1 MVRLFVPEG
10 EDQHVVTSSYRDGFP
25 TEPSLFASATRSCV
39 IAAVMTAAGALG
51 GAAAPGLFVKCVA
64 IVGLVD
70 LPHTALLVYGRRELD
85 SAVLKVD
92 NITPKPGKLWE
103 RTSFFTVDDAYLSG
117 GALGALA
124 ALNPRALPGVRGW
137 KRFFGAATIGSAI
150 GAQIGYKVMEADVGR
165 DAITRGQKFHWSR
178 RCAQYQEKLA
188 SNEKARAS
196 LFWPGRTV
204 LALNALASSRL
215 GQFTERF
222 GYSAFRRQLGS
233 PPGPGHAHNAGEW
246 HTVPPR
252 LATQQS
258 SQETIAFTIQLDKSV
273 SNGHDVLKNFR
284 VYRDSLPEKDAE
296 EIQERLSHLHELKDK
311 MNSET
316 KFLWQVLAKKEGQ
329 LYDMVEEDY
338 EKDILRR
345 QLQLLNSM
353 TMALVQRESII
364 TYHIA
369 DARKQLRQIDRND
382 TNSHADPVIAEA
394 LGSEV
399 FIERETVHS
408 PDIIVKD
415 VRLHWANTKDKFAV
429 LQTALQHHRSNHP
442 KGSDS
447 ADTIK
452 QIDEVIDNSK
462 RNIEATERLL
472 KEFEAQVLKAEATAA
487 KQGEPKAAEQ
497 K

>member
-1 MVRLFVPEG
+1 
-10 EDQHVVTSSYRDGFP
+10 
-25 TEPSLFASATRSCV
+25 
-39 IAAVMTAAGALG
+39 MTAAGALG

-70 LPHTALLVYGRRELD
+70 LPHTAFLVYGRRELD

-92 NITPKPGKLWE
+92 NIAPKPSKLWE

-117 GALGALA
+117 GALGVLA

-137 KRFFGAATIGSAI
+137 KRIFGAATIGAAI
-150 GAQIGYKVMEADVGR
+150 GTQVGYKIMEADVGR
-165 DAITRGQKFHWSR
+165 DAITRGEKWQWSR
-178 RCAQYQEKLA
+178 RRAQYQEKLVR
-188 SNEKARAS
+188 NEKARAS

-204 LALNALASSRL
+204 LALNALAGSRI

-233 PPGPGHAHNAGEW
+233 PSRHGHAHGDGEW
-246 HTVPPR
+246 QTVPPHP
-252 LATQQS
+252 ATQQS
-258 SQETIAFTIQLDKSV
+258 SQEVITFAIQLDKTV
-273 SNGHDVLKNFR
+273 LNGHDIQKNSR
-284 VYRDSLPEKDAE
+284 VYRDSLPEKNAE

-311 MNSET
+311 MSSET

-329 LYDMVEEDY
+329 FYDMVEEDY

-353 TMALVQRESII
+353 TLMLVQREGII

-369 DARKQLRQIDRND
+369 DARKQLRQIDCND
-382 TNSHADPVIAEA
+382 TNSHADPTIAEA

-399 FIERETVHS
+399 FIERESVHS
-408 PDIIVKD
+408 PDIAVKD
-415 VRLHWANTKDKFAV
+415 VRLYWARKRDNFAV
-429 LQTALQHHRSNHP
+429 LQEALKHHQSNHTS
-442 KGSDS
+442 GSDS

-452 QIDEVIDNSK
+452 QINEVVDNSK

-487 KQGEPKAAEQ
+487 KQGESKAAE
-497 K
+497 